1 MVCLIVRKRP
11 VTIDGNKSPAPAHS
25 ATMQSP
31 KSRRRTLLV
40 MAATMTSCLLAVV
53 PGRTEDEDW
62 ADLSSGL
69 LRKNE
74 WNQNDVARSQPI
86 VRGVSAIV
94 PEICE
99 HRIRYG
105 SHARGVRAVQVLMD
119 PILDGMYDVLPD
131 GQIPSSGRQPEP
143 ARYFTMDR
151 DLETLTFHS
160 LARAYCCDWHRCNV
174 QRFRQP
180 VRPDPQSGRAR

>member
-11 VTIDGNKSPAPAHS
+11 VTIDGNKSPAPAQS
-25 ATMQSP
+25 ATMSSP

-40 MAATMTSCLLAVV
+40 MAATMTSCLLRLYRAELRTRT
-53 PGRTEDEDW
+53 GRIFRPV
-62 ADLSSGL
+62 SSEKTNGT
-69 LRKNE
+69 RTTSP
-74 WNQNDVARSQPI
+74 RSQPI

-119 PILDGMYDVLPD
+119 PILDGV
-131 GQIPSSGRQPEP
+131 
-143 ARYFTMDR
+143 
-151 DLETLTFHS
+151 
-160 LARAYCCDWHRCNV
+160 
-174 QRFRQP
+174 
-180 VRPDPQSGRAR
+180 

>member
-40 MAATMTSCLLAVV
+40 MAATMTSCLLWLYRAELRTRI
-53 PGRTEDEDW
+53 GRI
-62 ADLSSGL
+62 
-69 LRKNE
+69 
-74 WNQNDVARSQPI
+74 NQNDVARSQPI

-105 SHARGVRAVQVLMD
+105 SHARGVRAAQVLMD

-160 LARAYCCDWHRCNV
+160 LAIAYCRDCHRCSV
-174 QRFRQP
+174 Q
-180 VRPDPQSGRAR
+180 G